1 MSASTLPPRFT
12 FGPPDTLGNAI
23 FYRYYPYQA
32 TLARWDRTSAEAAA
46 NPYTIRLQMLQ
57 QQLETERAELMQ
69 MMRVLSAGA
78 TPMELRQEAE
88 TRAALAR
95 AGRRGGGGGGGRGGP
110 MDELRALDIA
120 SGIVS
125 EAGGTVLR
133 APGMNLR
140 AGVGGLQA
148 PSNAVVRFNAEAER
162 TLAAADP
169 ARRAAMAAALAAD
182 SRIAPVTAR
191 GAEGEVSL
199 DAVSAA
205 RQAVIQGIE
214 PELAGIIYGV
224 PPETATEAGFQTI
237 KQSLQGATEGGVAA
251 PSTDPLAGPLAERAA
266 EIALQYAT
274 GAGAGRGGGRGA
286 GGGGATV
293 EAVDPDKVLSDTER
307 LAVQQYIQAL
317 ADDGVATAE
326 EYGDGFEEAKAAYT
340 KAANLGEY
348 TRAQA
353 PYFNPEFLNRLGTV
367 ARTKTAEEE
376 QRGRFLTREERTPA
390 EIEREQAKLF
400 LESEMRAQGL
410 VYLDPADYPDVAPWR
425 LDTVP
430 RAMRVLRDEGADAL
444 LAELTPGIK
453 VDPREYGRML
463 ANMKNEKGEEV
474 KGDEAR
480 EKAQK
485 KFKNDERADLA
496 LDYFFATKAAQQ
508 RRGQMTRAQEKAAEA
523 AATAAPA
530 PAPAPAA
537 PAPRAQRKSLWD
549 DIEDYERRQEEA
561 RAASPPAPPPAPMA
575 QMTMP
580 SENIIVPRPTA
591 TSEMLAPNAGDEM
604 VATLRS
610 VPTPS
615 AMVALP
621 PKAEDALQQM
631 AIEALLERMRAE
643 AAARKTV
650 R

>member
-78 TPMELRQEAE
+78 TPMELRLEAE
-88 TRAALAR
+88 QRAALAR

-110 MDELRALDIA
+110 MEELRALDIA

-125 EAGGTVLR
+125 EAGSTVLR
-133 APGMNLR
+133 APAMNLR
-140 AGVGGLQA
+140 AGAGGLGA
-148 PSNAVVRFNAEAER
+148 PSDAVVRFNAEAANQ
-162 TLAAADP
+162 LNAADP
-169 ARRAAMAAALAAD
+169 SRRAAMAAAMAQD
-182 SRIAPVTAR
+182 PRIAPVTQR
-191 GAEGEVSL
+191 GPEGEIALEAVAAAHQAVRQGM
-199 DAVSAA
+199 DPVSA
-205 RQAVIQGIE
+205 GS
-214 PELAGIIYGV
+214 IYGV
-224 PPETATEAGFQTI
+224 PPEVTTQEGFLAL
-237 KQSLQGATEGGVAA
+237 KQQLQGATEGGVES
-251 PSTDPLAGPLAERAA
+251 PITDPLAAPLAQRAA
-266 EIALQYAT
+266 EIALRYTA

-286 GGGGATV
+286 GGGGAAV
-293 EAVDPDKVLSDTER
+293 QAVDPDKVLSDTER
-307 LAVQQYIQAL
+307 LAVQRYIEAL

-376 QRGRFLTREERTPA
+376 QRGKFLEREERTPA

-444 LAELTPGIK
+444 LAELKPGIK

-463 ANMKNEKGEEV
+463 ANMEGV
-474 KGDEAR
+474 TGDEAR
-480 EKAQK
+480 SQAQK

-508 RRGQMTRAQEKAAEA
+508 RRSQMTRAQEQAAEA

-530 PAPAPAA
+530 PAPAPAEQRRGA
-537 PAPRAQRKSLWD
+537 WDTIEAFEALERRMLGAPPPTPAPTA
-549 DIEDYERRQEEA
+549 
-561 RAASPPAPPPAPMA
+561 APPPAPA
-575 QMTMP
+575 EEEDIVFRP
-580 SENIIVPRPTA
+580 SQVEVLP
-591 TSEMLAPNAGDEM
+591 PNAGDEM

-615 AMVALP
+615 ATVALP
-621 PKAEDALQQM
+621 PEAENALEQM
-631 AIEALLERMRAE
+631 AIERLLERMRAE

>member
-69 MMRVLSAGA
+69 MLRVLSAGA
-78 TPMELRQEAE
+78 TPMELRLEAE
-88 TRAALAR
+88 QRAALAR

-133 APGMNLR
+133 APAMNLR

-148 PSNAVVRFNAEAER
+148 PSDAVVRFNAEAVR
-162 TLAAADP
+162 TLAAAAP

-182 SRIAPVTAR
+182 SRIAPVTAK
-191 GAEGEVSL
+191 GPEGEVSL

-205 RQAVIQGIE
+205 RQAVIQGMA

-224 PPETATEAGFQTI
+224 PPETATDTGFEAI
-237 KQSLQGATEGGVAA
+237 KQNLQGATEGGVAA
-251 PSTDPLAGPLAERAA
+251 PSTDPLAAPLAKRAA

-293 EAVDPDKVLSDTER
+293 QAVDPDKVLSDTER
-307 LAVQQYIQAL
+307 LAVQRYIEAL

-326 EYGDGFEEAKAAYT
+326 EYGDGFEEAQAAYT

-376 QRGRFLTREERTPA
+376 QRGKFLEREERTPA

-444 LAELTPGIK
+444 LAELKPGIK

-463 ANMKNEKGEEV
+463 ANMDGV
-474 KGDEAR
+474 TGDEAR
-480 EKAQK
+480 SQAQK

-508 RRGQMTRAQEKAAEA
+508 RRSQMTRAQEQAAEA

-530 PAPAPAA
+530 PAPAPTA
-537 PAPRAQRKSLWD
+537 PAPRERRESLWD
-549 DIEDYERRQEEA
+549 YIEDYERRQEEA
-561 RAASPPAPPPAPMA
+561 RGASPSAPTAAPPPAPMA
-575 QMTMP
+575 RMTLP
-580 SENIIVPRPTA
+580 PEDIIVSRPTA
-591 TSEMLAPNAGDEM
+591 TSEMLRRIPIPPVTPGFPAEVDEALARM
-604 VATLRS
+604 TAQRLLEEEEEPLPALRS
-610 VPTPS
+610 
-615 AMVALP
+615 A
-621 PKAEDALQQM
+621 
-631 AIEALLERMRAE
+631 
-643 AAARKTV
+643 TV

>member
-69 MMRVLSAGA
+69 MMRTLSAGA
-78 TPMELRQEAE
+78 TPMELRLEAE
-88 TRAALAR
+88 QRAALAR
-95 AGRRGGGGGGGRGGP
+95 AGRRGGGGGGGGSRDFLVDLERGQRIIGGGVKTQGVFP
-110 MDELRALDIA
+110 FEAADL
-120 SGIVS
+120 
-125 EAGGTVLR
+125 AGGG
-133 APGMNLR
+133 AP
-140 AGVGGLQA
+140 A
-148 PSNAVVRFNAEAER
+148 PSAAATRFNAEAAA
-162 TLAAADP
+162 TLGSLP
-169 ARRAAMAAALAAD
+169 LARRAAAVAAYAASGDVAAIKRGYVDGVPDAAGLAAARNL
-182 SRIAPVTAR
+182 V
-191 GAEGEVSL
+191 E
-199 DAVSAA
+199 
-205 RQAVIQGIE
+205 
-214 PELAGIIYGV
+214 
-224 PPETATEAGFQTI
+224 
-237 KQSLQGATEGGVAA
+237 QGATPEDAARIYGLPEGSSDVLTAEGYAA
-251 PSTDPLAGPLAERAA
+251 ATAALGGAGLQEPASAGFAEDISAMAMEELRRR
-266 EIALQYAT
+266 QS
-274 GAGAGRGGGRGA
+274 GAGRGGGRGA

-293 EAVDPDKVLSDTER
+293 QAVDPDKVLSDTER
-307 LAVQQYIQAL
+307 LAVQRYIEAL

-376 QRGRFLTREERTPA
+376 QRGKFLEREERTPA

-444 LAELTPGIK
+444 LAELKPGIK

-463 ANMKNEKGEEV
+463 ANMEGV
-474 KGDEAR
+474 TGDEAR
-480 EKAQK
+480 SQAQK

-508 RRGQMTRAQEKAAEA
+508 RRSQMTRAQEQAAEA

-530 PAPAPAA
+530 PAPAPAE
-537 PAPRAQRKSLWD
+537 QRRGAWD
-549 DIEDYERRQEEA
+549 TIEDFEALERRMLGA
-561 RAASPPAPPPAPMA
+561 PPPPPAPPPAPA
-575 QMTMP
+575 DEEDIVFRP
-580 SENIIVPRPTA
+580 SQVEVLP
-591 TSEMLAPNAGDEM
+591 PNAGDEM

-615 AMVALP
+615 ATVALP
-621 PKAEDALQQM
+621 PEAENALEQM
-631 AIEALLERMRAE
+631 AIERLLERMRAE